1 MLPMRKN
8 EWQAWWRLP
17 QQLRFLAA
25 GAFNTAVGYALF
37 STLFLLFGHWI
48 HYLLIG
54 LMAHAIAV
62 VNAFVVYRTLV
73 FRSTEKWQWAFIRF
87 NVSQLVGVAF
97 GMAGLYALVEFV
109 GWSPLLAQAVVTL
122 LSVVLN
128 YLLHRYFSFRQH
140 DGVA

>member
-1 MLPMRKN
+1 MRKN

-17 QQLRFLAA
+17 QQIRFLAA
-25 GAFNTAVGYALF
+25 GAFNTGVGYALF
-37 STLFLLFGHWI
+37 STLFLLFGQRI

-54 LMAHAIAV
+54 LAAHALAV

-73 FRSTEKWQWAFIRF
+73 FRSTERWQMPFIRF
-87 NVSQLVGVAF
+87 NLSQLVGLAF
-97 GMAGLYALVEFV
+97 GMASLYTLVEFF
-109 GWSPLLAQAVVTL
+109 GWSPLFAQAVVTL

-128 YLLHRYFSFRQH
+128 YLLHRYFSFRKH

>member
-1 MLPMRKN
+1 MLPTRKN
-8 EWQAWWRLP
+8 EWRAWWRLP

-25 GAFNTAVGYALF
+25 GAFNTPFGYASFRL
-37 STLFLLFGHWI
+37 LFLLFGRWI

-54 LMAHAIAV
+54 LTAHAIAV

-73 FRSTEKWQWAFIRF
+73 FQSTEKWQWAFIRF
-87 NVSQLVGVAF
+87 NVSQLLGVAL

-128 YLLHRYFSFRQH
+128 Y
-140 DGVA
+140 

>member
-1 MLPMRKN
+1 MRKN

-17 QQLRFLAA
+17 QQIRFLAA
-25 GAFNTAVGYALF
+25 GAFNTGVGYALF
-37 STLFLLFGHWI
+37 STLFLLFGQWV

-54 LMAHAIAV
+54 LAAHAIAV

-73 FRSTEKWQWAFIRF
+73 FRSTERWHMSFIRF
-87 NVSQLVGVAF
+87 NLSQLVGLAF
-97 GMAGLYALVEFV
+97 GMASLYTLVEFF
-109 GWSPLLAQAVVTL
+109 GWSPLFAQAVVTL

-128 YLLHRYFSFRQH
+128 YLLHRYFSFRKH